1 MTDAQLLAGCLEDS
15 QKHQKA
21 LYEKFAPYMM
31 GVCMRY
37 AASEAEA
44 EDLLQDGF
52 VTIFKKLDR
61 FEGRGNLGAWMRKIF
76 LNTALMNYRK
86 TKHLHHQLELEGQAY
101 KIESGEDPF
110 ETLSAIELMQMM
122 QSLPAGARMVFN
134 MYAVEGYE
142 HPEIA
147 KEMGISVGTSKSQ
160 YSRARKLLREKLE
173 KEERRVRGT
182 AF

>member
-1 MTDAQLLAGCLEDS
+1 
-15 QKHQKA
+15 
-21 LYEKFAPYMM
+21 MM

-44 EDLLQDGF
+44 EDLLQEGF

-61 FEGRGNLGAWMRKIF
+61 FEGRGELGAWMRKIF

-86 TKHLHHQLELEGQAY
+86 TKHLHQQLDLEGHAY

-110 ETLSAIELMQMM
+110 QALSARELMQMM

-134 MYAVEGYE
+134 MYAVEGFE

-147 KEMGISVGTSKSQ
+147 DKMGISVGTSKSQ